1 MKKKNNSGLNAE
13 IKNNHMQ
20 QLADYREE
28 TLRPHPELR
37 SLFLEI
43 TPFCNEHCLHCG
55 SRCGDIDVSG
65 MLTKDE
71 IITALK
77 QVKRD
82 FNIKRMRLCVTGG
95 EPLLRPDFFEIMDE
109 ANKLGF
115 GWGMTSNGT
124 LVDKEAAR
132 KLKETGLRT
141 VSVSVDGLKQTHEW
155 FRQSPGCYEKRLRAS
170 KTCSKSVFPM
180 CR

>member
-1 MKKKNNSGLNAE
+1 MNKKNNSGLNAR
-13 IKNNHMQ
+13 IKNKHMQ

-28 TLRPHPELR
+28 TLRPHPDLR

-82 FNIKRMRLCVTGG
+82 FSCRSFPSM
-95 EPLLRPDFFEIMDE
+95 
-109 ANKLGF
+109 
-115 GWGMTSNGT
+115 
-124 LVDKEAAR
+124 
-132 KLKETGLRT
+132 
-141 VSVSVDGLKQTHEW
+141 
-155 FRQSPGCYEKRLRAS
+155 S
-170 KTCSKSVFPM
+170 KNP
-180 CR
+180 